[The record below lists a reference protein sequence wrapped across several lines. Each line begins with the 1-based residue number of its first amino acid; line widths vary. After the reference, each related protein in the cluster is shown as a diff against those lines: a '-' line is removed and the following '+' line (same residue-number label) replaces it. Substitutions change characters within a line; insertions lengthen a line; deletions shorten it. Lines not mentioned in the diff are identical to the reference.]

1 MMEGGKNMEPFFSQ
15 LETRI
20 EEASSLVCVGLD
32 PHPRDLPA
40 PTGQAALDFCL
51 RLIEETH
58 DLAAAYK
65 PNAAFFEALGA
76 EGFEAL
82 QQVIASIP
90 EGIPVILDIKR
101 GDIASTA
108 QAYARAAYDYFK
120 ADAVT
125 LNPYLGRDAVSP
137 FLDDPSRGAFIL
149 CKTSNPGAADLQD
162 LPLDYLPAS
171 QRTDDP
177 GGPLYLRVA
186 QLVQQWNADHNLGLV
201 VGATQVESLASVRDA
216 APDLWFLAP
225 GIGAQGGDLASA
237 LSAGLRQDGQGMI
250 IPVSRGISRA
260 ENPRKAALKLRDSI
274 NSCREELLAKR
285 SFPGRTKDIKEYS
298 PEVKEI
304 AWELLEAGCIKFG
317 EFTLKSGARS
327 PIYIDLRRLIGFPR
341 LLNKISFAYLQILE
355 GLSFDHLAGLP
366 YAALPIAAAISLQ
379 AEQSMIYP
387 RKEAKDYGTKAV
399 VEGCFQEGDTA
410 VVIDDLITTGGSKIE
425 GIEKLKS
432 QGLRV
437 RDVVVL
443 IDRSRQAA
451 DQLAQHGYRLHA
463 VLNLSQLVDYYVEE
477 GWIDPDQAAAVR
489 RFLEQDA

>member
-1 MMEGGKNMEPFFSQ
+1 MEPFFSR

-20 EEASSLVCVGLD
+20 RAATSLVCVGLD
-32 PHPRDLPA
+32 PHPRDLPDQ
-40 PTGQAALDFCL
+40 TGQAALDFCL
-51 RLIEETH
+51 KLIEETH

-76 EGFEAL
+76 EGFEVL

-90 EGIPVILDIKR
+90 EGIPVILDVKK

-162 LPLDYLPAS
+162 LILDDPPAS
-171 QRTDDP
+171 RGAIDAHP
-177 GGPLYLRVA
+177 PLYLQVA
-186 QLVQQWNADHNLGLV
+186 RLVQQWNTGQNLGLV
-201 VGATQVESLASVRDA
+201 VGATQVESLAAVRNA

-225 GIGAQGGDLASA
+225 GIGAQGGDLTSA
-237 LSAGLRQDGQGMI
+237 LSAGLREDGLGMI

-260 ENPRKAALKLRDSI
+260 ENPRKAALELRDSI
-274 NSCREELLAKR
+274 NWCREGLPSKRVFRGKAKNDH
-285 SFPGRTKDIKEYS
+285 GLS
-298 PEVKEI
+298 PAVKEI
-304 AWELLEAGCIKFG
+304 ARELFEVGCIKFG
-317 EFTLKSGARS
+317 NFTLKSGLNS

-341 LLNKISFAYLQILE
+341 LLKKISSSYLQILD

-379 AEQSMIYP
+379 AEKSMIYP
-387 RKEAKDYGTKAV
+387 RKEEKAYGTKAV
-399 VEGCFQEGDTA
+399 VEGTFQEGDVA

-432 QGLRV
+432 QGLQV
-437 RDVVVL
+437 SDVVVL

-451 DQLAQHGYRLHA
+451 VQLAQQSFHLHS
-463 VLNLSQLVDYYVEE
+463 VVKLSQIIDYYLEE
-477 GWIDPDQAAAVR
+477 NLIDVDKAAAVK
-489 RFLEQDA
+489 RFLDQD